1 MILAPTFGPIG
12 IQPNGANAKVI
23 NRHSSAVSVGDVVI
37 TSFAHTNAAYSNA
50 PANDAALRLSP
61 FSCVKL
67 ADGDL
72 ANGGTTEDGGHGQA
86 GYLGVV
92 IGLGNQ
98 AGAAGSEID
107 VQFGGIAAAN
117 CAATTND
124 IKLGSKLFL
133 SDTAGRFANAA
144 GSTAPDTT
152 CAISL
157 GEVTAAATGVINVL
171 LFNGP
176 IDCSTQGIS

>member
-12 IQPNGANAKVI
+12 IQPHGATAKVI
-23 NRHSSAVSVGDVVI
+23 NRHSSAVAVGDVVI
-37 TSFAHTNAAYSNA
+37 TSFAHTSAAYSTA
-50 PANDAALRLSP
+50 PADDAALRLSP

-67 ADGDL
+67 AEGD
-72 ANGGTTEDGGHGQA
+72 AGATSEAGDHAQA

-117 CAATTND
+117 CAATTNN
-124 IKLGSKLFL
+124 IVLGSKLYL

-157 GEVTAAATGVINVL
+157 GAVTAAATGVINVL

-176 IDCSTQGIS
+176 IDCTTQ

>member
-12 IQPNGANAKVI
+12 IQPHGATAKVI
-23 NRHSSAVSVGDVVI
+23 NRHSSAVAVGDVVI
-37 TSFAHTNAAYSNA
+37 TSFAHTSAAYSTA
-50 PANDAALRLSP
+50 PADDAALRLSP

-67 ADGDL
+67 ADGD
-72 ANGGTTEDGGHGQA
+72 AGATTEAGDHAQA

-98 AGAAGSEID
+98 SGAASTEID
-107 VQFGGIAAAN
+107 VQFGGIVAAN
-117 CAATTND
+117 CAATTNT
-124 IKLGSKLFL
+124 IVLGSKLYL

-157 GEVTAAATGVINVL
+157 GAVTAAATGVINVL

-176 IDCSTQGIS
+176 IDCTTQ